1 MASSRKYRATEE
13 TALGEAVSASL
24 ARHVMPGQ
32 RVVVALSGG
41 VDSVVLLHVLAD
53 LRTDNRWGKHAYR
66 LSALH
71 VNHGLSPN
79 ADHWAVFC
87 EALCAS
93 LNVPCECRCVDV
105 DLESHDGLEGAAR
118 RARHAA
124 FAQTVNADWI
134 LLAHH
139 RDDQAET
146 LLFNLL
152 RGSGLGGAGAMRERN
167 GRLLRPLL
175 KTTRSMIE
183 SYARKRHLE
192 WVEDESNDDT
202 RHARNFLRGCVI
214 PEISR
219 RFPAAGKNLAAAAA
233 RFAEAEELLD
243 DLARIDLGNAASF
256 PVPVATVARL
266 EDRNAR
272 NALRYM
278 LKKNGVRIPSESRL
292 REALRQMLA
301 AGVDRH
307 PEVKFGSHVL
317 YRRRGLIHLGEA
329 ETRNQMPG

>member
-1 MASSRKYRATEE
+1 MASSRKYRATEK
-13 TALGEAVSASL
+13 TALEETVSASL

-53 LRTDNRWGKHAYR
+53 LRTDNCWGRHSYR

-79 ADHWAVFC
+79 AGRWAGFC

-93 LNVPCECRCVDV
+93 LDVPCECRCVDV
-105 DLESHDGLEGAAR
+105 ERESHDGLEGAAR

-124 FAQTVNADWI
+124 FAQTVGVDWI

-152 RGSGLGGAGAMRERN
+152 RGSGLSGAGAMRERN

-175 KTTRSMIE
+175 RINRSLIE
-183 SYARKRHLE
+183 SYARKRQLE
-192 WVEDESNDDT
+192 WVEDESNADT
-202 RHARNFLRGCVI
+202 RHSRNFLRGCVI
-214 PEISR
+214 PEIAR

-243 DLARIDLGNAASF
+243 DLACIELGETASF
-256 PVPVATVARL
+256 PVPVATMEQLREA
-266 EDRNAR
+266 NAR
-272 NALRYM
+272 NALRYL
-278 LKKNGVRIPSESRL
+278 LKKQGVRIPSELRL

-301 AGVDRH
+301 AGADRH
-307 PEVKFGSHVL
+307 PEVKFGSHVI

-329 ETRNQMPG
+329 ETRNQMPR